1 MSYSEEVYL
10 KAAAVLEDRK
20 RSSRLTAAARKEEV
34 YAALPEVRQID
45 DALRSGAVSM
55 TKLAL
60 GGQADLGVTI
70 DSLREHSESLLAQR
84 SRMLM
89 AAGYPADYTDV
100 HPSCPVCDDTGR
112 KPDGTLCS
120 CYKEVCRAEALREL
134 DANSGSAD
142 CSFENFSLE
151 YYPKT
156 KGPDGIVAYAKM
168 CRVFENCL
176 HYAENFTTDSPSVL
190 MSGRT
195 GLGKTH
201 LSLSIAKLVI
211 ARGYGVVYQSA
222 QTMLSRLEKEHFSR
236 DGSGEP
242 YLENLL
248 GCDLLI
254 VDDLGAEFSTSFTVS
269 AVGNLINERLVEHRP
284 TILNTNCDEN
294 DLMRLYGERTAS
306 RLLGEYAKL
315 FFYGCDIRQIK

>member
-1 MSYSEEVYL
+1 MYSQEVYL

-20 RSSRLTAAARKEEV
+20 RSARLVAAARKEEI
-34 YAALPEVRQID
+34 YASLPEVRQID

-60 GGQADLGVTI
+60 GGRADLGVTI
-70 DSLREHSESLLAQR
+70 GSLREHSESLLAQR
-84 SRMLM
+84 GRMLM
-89 AAGYPADYTDV
+89 SAGYPADYTDIL
-100 HPSCPVCDDTGR
+100 PDCPICDDTGR
-112 KPDGTLCS
+112 KPDGSLCS
-120 CYKEVCRAEALREL
+120 CYKELCRGEALKEL
-134 DANSGSAD
+134 DANSGAAD

-151 YYPKT
+151 YYPRT
-156 KGPDGIVAYAKM
+156 KGPEGVNAFSKM
-168 CRVFENCL
+168 CRVFENCV

-190 MSGRT
+190 MSGKT

-222 QTMLSRLEKEHFSR
+222 QTMFSRLEKERFSR

-242 YLENLL
+242 CLENLL

-254 VDDLGAEFSTSFTVS
+254 VDDLGAEFATSFTVA
-269 AVGNLINERLVEHRP
+269 AVGNLVNARLVEHRP
-284 TILNTNCDEN
+284 TIINTNCDEN

-315 FFYGCDIRQIK
+315 FFYGCDIRQLK

>member
-1 MSYSEEVYL
+1 
-10 KAAAVLEDRK
+10 
-20 RSSRLTAAARKEEV
+20 
-34 YAALPEVRQID
+34 
-45 DALRSGAVSM
+45 M
-55 TKLAL
+55 TRLAL

-89 AAGYPADYTDV
+89 AAGYSADYTDV
-100 HPSCPVCDDTGR
+100 TPFCPICDDTGR

-134 DANSGSAD
+134 DANSGSSD

-156 KGPDGIVAYAKM
+156 KGPNGVVAYSKM

-176 HYAENFTTDSPSVL
+176 HYAENFTMDSPSIL

-211 ARGYGVVYQSA
+211 ARGFGVVYQSA

-242 YLENLL
+242 YLDNLI

-254 VDDLGAEFSTSFTVS
+254 VDDLGAEFATAFTVS

-306 RLLGEYAKL
+306 RLLGGEYAKL
-315 FFYGCDIRQIK
+315 FFYGSDIRQIK